1 MGGTCMLSWVNV
13 AIFLIAGVI
22 VVAAG
27 LGMAWL
33 LRPSYPDA
41 KKLDPYEC
49 GEVPFGDARVRFN
62 IRYYIF
68 ALIFVVF
75 DIESAFIYPWA
86 VLFRTLGVFG
96 FFEMLVFLLILAVG
110 LVYAWKKKVLEW
122 V

>member
-1 MGGTCMLSWVNV
+1 MLSWVNV
-13 AIFLIAGVI
+13 AIFLIAGVF

-27 LGMAWL
+27 LGLAWL
-33 LRPSYPDA
+33 LRPSYPDP

-49 GEVPFGDARVRFN
+49 GEVPFGDAQVRFN

-86 VLFRTLGVFG
+86 VLFRKLGVFG
-96 FFEMLVFLLILAVG
+96 FFEMLVFLLILVVG
-110 LVYAWKKKVLEW
+110 LVYAWKKRVLEW